1 MKNLVKTILLIKLLM
16 TFKGILLEN
25 VQPRNIYKLRND
37 KYLLKSVFSEENE
50 KSIRSPL
57 STLLLF
63 LYIDCSRY
71 YI

>member
-1 MKNLVKTILLIKLLM
+1 M

-25 VQPRNIYKLRND
+25 VQPRNIYKPRND

-63 LYIDCSRY
+63 LYIDCSR
-71 YI
+71 